1 METKINGNLNGNLK
15 GNQSVD
21 RLVIQ
26 YLTQLKTGCSVLDSF
41 YFLTREETT

>member
-1 METKINGNLNGNLK
+1 METKRETKIKGNLK

-21 RLVIQ
+21 RPVIH

>member
-1 METKINGNLNGNLK
+1 METKINGNLIGNQK

-26 YLTQLKTGCSVLDSF
+26 YLTQLETRSNVLDSF
-41 YFLTREETT
+41 YF